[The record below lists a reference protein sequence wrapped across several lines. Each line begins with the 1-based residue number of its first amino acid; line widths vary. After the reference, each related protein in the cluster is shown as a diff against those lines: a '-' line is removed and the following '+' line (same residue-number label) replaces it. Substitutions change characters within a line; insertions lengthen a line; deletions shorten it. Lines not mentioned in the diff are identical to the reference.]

1 MENKTINVNGKVYKI
16 PEIDFNAVCE
26 LEELGLDF
34 SKMNKKTFSV
44 GRILLAFV
52 MNVSLEEAG
61 KAYSKHSENNNNALN
76 EIMIP
81 LFNAVNESDFFQKTL
96 KEGVKKSK

>member
-1 MENKTINVNGKVYKI
+1 MENIIINGKTYKI
-16 PEIDFNAVCE
+16 PKIDFNAVCE

-34 SKMNKKTFSV
+34 SQMNKKTFSV

-52 MNVSLEEAG
+52 MKASIDEAG
-61 KAYSKHSENNNNALN
+61 DAYSKHLENNNNALN
-76 EIMIP
+76 DIMMP

-96 KEGVKKSK
+96 KEGAKKSK